1 MPRKLFTEPKMWMW
15 GKKGNLRHIDGKYYG
30 FHGIYTKSLAEKHA
44 ENLRAKG
51 KFVRV
56 IKNKKYGAYDVYVRG

>member
-1 MPRKLFTEPKMWMW
+1 MVRKLFNESNMGMW

-30 FHGIYTKSLAEKHA
+30 FHGIYTKSLAEDHA
-44 ENLRAKG
+44 KNLREKG
-51 KFVRV
+51 KLVRV